1 MRCGRDASPCC
12 MSEIWRDD
20 FEDGRTVEVRIYQDG
35 RLLHRE
41 LCESDEEAT
50 AVVEKWRELDGV
62 TCEVDDLAARHR
74 AGDILEP
81 EPTDLLDEDSAPGPI
96 R

>member
-1 MRCGRDASPCC
+1 MT
-12 MSEIWRDD
+12 ELWRDD
-20 FEDGRTVEVRIYQDG
+20 SEDGRTVEVRIYQDG
-35 RLLHRE
+35 RLLRRE

-50 AVVEKWRELDGV
+50 AVAERWCELDGV

-81 EPTDLLDEDSAPGPI
+81 EPTDLLDEDSARGPI